1 MAFSM
6 GSAKAMAERMAE
18 KARAA
23 ANAAAK
29 GTREA
34 VGSLAAEFETNMEAS
49 ALGGGGGG
57 GDSGRSSSDGGRPST
72 RSSGRP
78 PRGESP
84 DGDQYVKLPV
94 SSAKKLRWYDDGDM
108 AEVIAAHLRE
118 KMALSE
124 ETERLRSELENEIG
138 KDETKRRL
146 ADDAAVAKALA
157 AERARKTEDGANRA
171 MLLAAKDEIARL
183 RVALAEAAE
192 KSAIVGDV
200 GRRAAGVESG
210 TEAVAAASDGW
221 NDGWDGSDD
230 GAFEPIEPGGDSP
243 KLPPSTA
250 PGSALTDDDDDAN
263 KATSAIDRRRD
274 AAGGERLAK
283 ENAELAATIERLES
297 KLADVERAR
306 DDAEA
311 EADAATAE
319 LAQIRRETETNTRR
333 NEITFGTSKEPE
345 DDADR
350 AVANEALR
358 TQLEHLRAEAMSKGA
373 MGAKLEAEVEEL
385 QVELVGTRVHRV
397 EAETRAKEAETRA
410 EEAETR
416 VKEAETQVKEAE
428 DEAGGHR
435 MSPH

>member
-57 GDSGRSSSDGGRPST
+57 GGDSGRSSSDGGRPST

-94 SSAKKLRWYDDGDM
+94 SSAKKLRWFDDGDM

-183 RVALAEAAE
+183 RVALAEKSAE
-192 KSAIVGDV
+192 KSVILRDADV
-200 GRRAAGVESG
+200 AEPG
-210 TEAVAAASDGW
+210 TESAAAAASDGW

-230 GAFEPIEPGGDSP
+230 GALSPWTPTAGRGWDGTTPGLAS
-243 KLPPSTA
+243 
-250 PGSALTDDDDDAN
+250 TDDDDASRTTSGGIVRQRNAAAN
-263 KATSAIDRRRD
+263 DD
-274 AAGGERLAK
+274 GEGERG
-283 ENAELAATIERLES
+283 
-297 KLADVERAR
+297 AR
-306 DDAEA
+306 VDD
-311 EADAATAE
+311 
-319 LAQIRRETETNTRR
+319 
-333 NEITFGTSKEPE
+333 
-345 DDADR
+345 
-350 AVANEALR
+350 
-358 TQLEHLRAEAMSKGA
+358 
-373 MGAKLEAEVEEL
+373 
-385 QVELVGTRVHRV
+385 
-397 EAETRAKEAETRA
+397 
-410 EEAETR
+410 
-416 VKEAETQVKEAE
+416 
-428 DEAGGHR
+428 
-435 MSPH
+435 